1 MRIESRTYCDLPD
14 ARGHDD
20 AEPVVLPVHRGGS
33 VPSDR
38 DESGEHAVPQV
49 ELAVVGN
56 EQHTV
61 LDALVEVRQRHR
73 NPALSEDP
81 RADLHH
87 DKVKVSVHVGGDRSS
102 RCIEQVTGGI
112 KKENL
117 EDTRKIRE
125 DSTYTSCSLFTSI
138 SVSPAVSAKT
148 LNSKIAR
155 NFIFSTFS
163 SRPLSATLSQ

>member
-1 MRIESRTYCDLPD
+1 MS
-14 ARGHDD
+14 
-20 AEPVVLPVHRGGS
+20 
-33 VPSDR
+33 SDR

-49 ELAVVGN
+49 ELAVVGD

-73 NPALSEDP
+73 DPALSEDP

-87 DKVKVSVHVGGDRSS
+87 DKVKVCVHVGGNRGSG
-102 RCIEQVTGGI
+102 CIDQVTGGI

-117 EDTRKIRE
+117 EDARRVRE

-138 SVSPAVSAKT
+138 SVSPPTVSAKT

-163 SRPLSATLSQ
+163 SVRPLSATLSQ